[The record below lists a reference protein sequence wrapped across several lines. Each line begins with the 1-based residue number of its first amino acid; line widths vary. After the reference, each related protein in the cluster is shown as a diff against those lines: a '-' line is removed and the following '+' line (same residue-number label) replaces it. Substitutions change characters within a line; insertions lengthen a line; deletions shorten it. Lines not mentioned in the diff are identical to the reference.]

1 MPVSDAF
8 RDYVLEQLAGLGAV
22 TVRRMFGGAGIYHGG
37 LFFAVLDDDQ
47 LFFKVND
54 DTRPA
59 YMAAE
64 SGPFAPMPGEA
75 PMRGY
80 YEVPAEVLDDRER
93 LVEWARGAVNVAR
106 AMAKPKKR
114 AGRKVARK
122 AAASGGATPA
132 RVLQSFPP
140 RTRTLAGRVRDLV
153 KRALPTVREVP
164 YPGWKAIGYRDPDAG
179 LVCTIFPYKECVRL
193 YLEHGAKLADPDRIL
208 EGAGKTRQV
217 RYVTMR
223 SPGDVKARA
232 LTRALRAALAYGAMR

>member
-1 MPVSDAF
+1 MPVSEAF

-22 TVRRMFGGAGIYHGG
+22 TVRRMFGGAGLYHGG

-59 YMAAE
+59 YVAAGA
-64 SGPFAPMPGEA
+64 GPFAPMPNEA

-80 YEVPAEVLDDRER
+80 YEVPADVLDDRDR
-93 LVEWARGAVNVAR
+93 LVEWARGAVKVAR
-106 AMAKPKKR
+106 GAAAPKKR

-122 AAASGGATPA
+122 AGASDGLTPA
-132 RVLQSFPP
+132 RILQMFPP
-140 RTRTLAGRVRDLV
+140 RIRSLAAKVRDHV

-193 YLEHGAKLADPDRIL
+193 YLEHGAKLADPDRII

-223 SPGDVKARA
+223 LPGDVKARA
-232 LTRALRAALAYGAMR
+232 LTRALRAALAFGAMR